1 MKNNKHTLSYFN
13 KTPEWLTIREAVKT
27 AKILTNKKIT
37 KSDIY
42 RNALS
47 GNICISIYFQSPVVL
62 RKVKE
67 SDHKIKI
74 KSIDDSL
81 INRLCL
87 LERKCFLNGKK
98 TNNQY
103 RG

>member
-1 MKNNKHTLSYFN
+1 MKKNKHTFSHFN
-13 KTPEWLTIREAVKT
+13 KIPEWLTIREAIKT
-27 AKILTNKKIT
+27 SKTLTDKKIT

-47 GNICISIYFQSPVVL
+47 GNIRISIYFQSPVVL
-62 RKVKE
+62 RKVKV
-67 SDHKIKI
+67 SDNKIKI
-74 KSIDDSL
+74 KSIDYSL
-81 INRLCL
+81 IHRLCL

-98 TNNQY
+98 TNHQY